1 MESLTTLTEEAA
13 GYDITTTKKSIEEP
27 DQFVTPAQTPETST
41 RKPLRNFSNNPGH
54 TPGIPAGK
62 KKYPKKIAFGRSE
75 TIIQKKNK
83 TKSLDKP

>member
-1 MESLTTLTEEAA
+1 M
-13 GYDITTTKKSIEEP
+13 
-27 DQFVTPAQTPETST
+27 

-75 TIIQKKNK
+75 TILQKKNK